1 VTDAAKKLLAD
12 ALTLPDED
20 QRWLSEKLLDRLD
33 PVDEDVRAAWNQAAV
48 ERLEALERGEAELVS
63 YDEVRARMRAVLRGE

>member
-1 VTDAAKKLLAD
+1 MTDAAKKLLAD